1 MKLPYGDKTDLQQ
14 ILNKLDTYALDFN
27 HSSGKHKARLFESK
41 LGITKQNREVLI
53 TAIRD
58 VATTSDQAEFTIS
71 DQYGDRYV
79 IVFDLETDFG
89 KSSILSAWI
98 IHHGE
103 NYPRLTSVYP
113 VR

>member
-1 MKLPYGDKTDLQQ
+1 METDLQQ
-14 ILNKLDTYALDFN
+14 IFNKLDTYALDFN

-53 TAIRD
+53 SAIQN
-58 VATTSDQAEFTIS
+58 VAATSDQAEFTIA
-71 DQYGDRYV
+71 DKYGDRYV

-89 KSSILSAWI
+89 KSLILSAWI

-103 NYPRLTSVYP
+103 TYPKLTSVYP
-113 VR
+113 IR